1 MLLVQDYKWM
11 PSAVNSFSEEVL
23 LWQLPLGT
31 GQAGEAAG
39 SERQRAS
46 VSQVS
51 MFARK
56 GLTWCSV
63 LAYLLGGLFPAQ
75 HVQDVGEK
83 DTPAQ
88 SSF

>member
-1 MLLVQDYKWM
+1 MPLVQDYKRM

-31 GQAGEAAG
+31 GHAGEAAG
-39 SERQRAS
+39 SEWQRTS

-51 MFARK
+51 MFAHK
-56 GLTWCSV
+56 GLTWCSG
-63 LAYLLGGLFPAQ
+63 LAYQVSLFPAQ
-75 HVQDVGEK
+75 YVQGVGEK